1 MMRALYS
8 GVAGLKTH
16 QTKMDVIGNNI
27 ANVNT
32 VGFKASS
39 VTFSD
44 LLYQTT
50 QSASGANASTGISG
64 TNAKQIGLGS
74 RVNSISTI
82 TTTGGTQTT
91 DSALDCMI
99 NGDAYFIV
107 KSGGQNYFT
116 KAGSF
121 FVDNAGTLCTASGAA
136 VQGWQ
141 VNEKGTDIDRDMVS
155 NLNVM
160 SAENMTTPPEATTN
174 TYVVGNIDS
183 SDPALDPN
191 DGAGASV
198 AVNFYDKIGNSYTM
212 KLSVKSACT
221 RDTNGDPVLTN
232 GSKTAEDG
240 KYEVSVADI
249 FDSEGESIFYNKN
262 EDGTYTLKT
271 QSDGTTPMSV
281 TMDGVTYRFKYV
293 KKDGTLADSDTDP
306 DIDKTQK
313 PQIAAASSGDANF
326 KSNTFTPLSFST
338 ATGAF
343 ATVNN
348 VVDTNTTDKRESVS
362 FQIADG
368 LGTDS
373 PFTNVD
379 IDFSTLTQYAAN
391 GKCSLEGQR
400 GKVDGS
406 GEGMGRPMGEMTGLS
421 IDQSGKIYG
430 SYDNGTTRL
439 LGQIA
444 VTTFANATGLEAVGN
459 SMFAETQN
467 SGSFDGIGKDITE
480 TGGDLTT
487 SALEMSNVDLSAQF
501 TDMITTQRGFQ
512 ANSRIITTS
521 DSMLEE
527 LINLK
532 R

>member
-1 MMRALYS
+1 MMRSLYS

-50 QSASGANASTGISG
+50 QNASGANESTGVSG

-74 RVNSISTI
+74 KVNSISTI

-121 FVDNAGTLCTASGAA
+121 FVDAAGTLCTASGAA

-160 SAENMTTPPEATTN
+160 SAENMTTPPEETKN

-183 SDPALDPN
+183 SDPALDPD

-212 KLSVKSACT
+212 KLSVKSDYIV
-221 RDTNGDPVLTN
+221 DTNNNNNKVVQ
-232 GSKTAEDG
+232 DG
-240 KYEVSVADI
+240 QYQVTVSDI
-249 FDSEGESIFYNKN
+249 FDSEGESIFYKKN
-262 EDGTYTLKT
+262 EDGSYELKKDK
-271 QSDGTTPMSV
+271 DGNPISV
-281 TMDGVTYRFKYV
+281 TMDGVTYSFEFE
-293 KKDGTLADSDTDP
+293 KKAGSTTDDDVMQKP
-306 DIDKTQK
+306 KIKIDKGN
-313 PQIAAASSGDANF
+313 ASNA
-326 KSNTFTPLSFST
+326 FTPLTFKTSN
-338 ATGAF
+338 GAF
-343 ATVNN
+343 DTVNN
-348 VVDTNTTDKRESVS
+348 NGADATDKRESVS
-362 FQIADG
+362 FKITDG
-368 LGTDS
+368 LGDDS
-373 PFTNVD
+373 PFTDVD
-379 IDFSTLTQYAAN
+379 INFSTLTQYAAN

-421 IDQSGKIYG
+421 IDKTGKIYG